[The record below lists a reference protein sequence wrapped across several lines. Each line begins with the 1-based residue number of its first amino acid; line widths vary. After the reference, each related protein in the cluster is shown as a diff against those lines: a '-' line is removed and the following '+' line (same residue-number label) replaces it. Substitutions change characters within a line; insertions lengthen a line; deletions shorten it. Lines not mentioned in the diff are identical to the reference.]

1 MVLLGQNWLH
11 TSHMSVE
18 KSYKGSFTTFRFIV
32 SIFAKTRHSSN
43 VALYCL
49 TKPAAHSGCFCC
61 LCHCGSA
68 KMVIV
73 ESFCCICVWCLM
85 VTVRWLADVSM
96 RARRV
101 RESDIILWK
110 SWEQIYSE
118 LYVDRGK
125 ASFSVDQGSKRF
137 LIMYHNKAL
146 LVQELCSLFLFVRGL
161 HKSWIHTQHH
171 PHTKGGLKSFTGAQ
185 KHIKIVLIWEWCVE
199 ASSK

>member
-1 MVLLGQNWLH
+1 MWPC
-11 TSHMSVE
+11 
-18 KSYKGSFTTFRFIV
+18 IV
-32 SIFAKTRHSSN
+32 SQSLLLIL
-43 VALYCL
+43 ALFLLSLPLWQC
-49 TKPAAHSGCFCC
+49 KDG
-61 LCHCGSA
+61 HCR
-68 KMVIV
+68 KFLLYM
-73 ESFCCICVWCLM
+73 CLM
-85 VTVRWLADVSM
+85 PNGDGQV
-96 RARRV
+96 ARRRVYESAQSSGV
-101 RESDIILWK
+101 RHNTLKK

-146 LVQELCSLFLFVRGL
+146 LVQELCSLFLFIRGL